1 MADHEAEARE
11 RLAQCA
17 RIFGRLNLL
26 GVGGHVSLRIPES
39 DLILITPGGAL
50 DKTRLTAN
58 DMVTMDAEGA
68 RVRGKYPTPRE
79 TAIHV
84 AIHARR
90 PELGSIAHLHAH
102 WSTVF
107 SVSERPLRVVLN
119 YASGLGA
126 TIPRYED
133 PHLVET
139 PEQGEALADVL
150 GDGAAVLMQG
160 HGITTVGLTLDEMF
174 DVSVNMEDNARVLWE
189 ALAIGDV
196 RYVAPEVIAE
206 HMATRRKEGTTA
218 RALRY
223 YANLE
228 APTDAQRHFELD
240 R

>member
-1 MADHEAEARE
+1 MDHEAEARE

-17 RIFGRLNLL
+17 RIFGKLDLL

-50 DKTRLTAN
+50 DKTRLTAD
-58 DMVTMDAEGA
+58 DMVTMDAEGV
-68 RVRGKYPTPRE
+68 RVRGAYPPPRE

-84 AIHARR
+84 ALHARR

-119 YASGLGA
+119 RASGLGT

-133 PHLVET
+133 LHLVET
-139 PEQGEALADVL
+139 PEQGEALADAI
-150 GDGAAVLMQG
+150 GNNAAVLMQG
-160 HGITTVGLTLDEMF
+160 HGITTCGLTLDEMF
-174 DVSVNMEDNARVLWE
+174 DVSLSMEENAQILWE
-189 ALAIGDV
+189 ALSIGDV
-196 RYVAPEVIAE
+196 RYVPPEIIEE
-206 HMATRRKEGTTA
+206 HMTTRRKEGTTA
-218 RALRY
+218 RSLRY
-223 YANLE
+223 FANLE
-228 APTDAQRHFELD
+228 SPTDAQRHFELD